1 MKTHP
6 KRLLMGLGCIAALS
20 TPLVQAQTESAPQ
33 ESGSNLLFN
42 AKIAQLQ
49 CEIRVRNEL
58 ADELVRAQ
66 LAQGYSAATSEEL
79 AKQGQSMLSLA
90 DNDAFAKEMENLRQL
105 IALYELRACG
115 PKVK

>member
-20 TPLVQAQTESAPQ
+20 TPLVQAQTELASQ

-90 DNDAFAKEMENLRQL
+90 DNDAFTKEMENLRQL

>member
-1 MKTHP
+1 MKTYP

-33 ESGSNLLFN
+33 DAGSNLLFN

-49 CEIRVRNEL
+49 CEIRVRNQL

-79 AKQGQSMLSLA
+79 AQKGQTMLSRA
-90 DNDAFAKEMENLRQL
+90 DNDAFAKEMENLREM
-105 IALYELRACG
+105 IALYELRACA
-115 PKVK
+115 PK

>member
-1 MKTHP
+1 MKTHT

-42 AKIAQLQ
+42 TKVARLQ
-49 CEIRVRNEL
+49 CEIRVRNQL

-79 AKQGQSMLSLA
+79 AKQGQAMLSRA
-90 DNDAFAKEMENLRQL
+90 DNEAFAKEMENLRKM
-105 IALYELRACG
+105 IDLYELRACG
-115 PKVK
+115 PK

>member
-33 ESGSNLLFN
+33 ETGSNLLFN
-42 AKIAQLQ
+42 AKMAQLQ
-49 CEIRVRNEL
+49 CEIRVRNQL
-58 ADELVRAQ
+58 ADELVRSQ

-79 AKQGQSMLSLA
+79 AQKGQTMLSKA
-90 DNDAFAKEMENLRQL
+90 DNDAFAKEMANLREM
-105 IALYELRACG
+105 IALYELRACA
-115 PKVK
+115 PK